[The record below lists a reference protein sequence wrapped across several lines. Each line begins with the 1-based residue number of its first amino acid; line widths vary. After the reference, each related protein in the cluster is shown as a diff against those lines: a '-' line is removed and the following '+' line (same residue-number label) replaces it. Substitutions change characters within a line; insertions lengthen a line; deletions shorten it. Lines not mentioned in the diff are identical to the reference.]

1 MRFKRSDRVGGV
13 ILKEISQ
20 MIMMGEIKDPR
31 IGFTTLTRIELSD
44 DIRNAKVFVSVMGG
58 EKEKKN
64 TMEALE
70 KASGFI
76 KWEIGKR
83 LRLKHIPDI
92 IFKLD
97 TSMEHSEKIARLLK
111 ELKENEELRI
121 KSEE

>member
-1 MRFKRSDRVGGV
+1 
-13 ILKEISQ
+13 